1 MLFYPSKVLLMDFVI
16 LFRIPSAF
24 YESVQTLQLHL
35 YLLFSQLR
43 KLQEFP
49 VIHYHLLLQLLQYRE
64 LTVLPTPELPSLSN
78 HSLTLRRL
86 CKKTR
91 SRSASYSLPYLLAP
105 KKLPTPHITSSLHLF
120 SFKILKR
127 KIMEKKRKIPY

>member
-24 YESVQTLQLHL
+24 CESVQTLQLHF

-78 HSLTLRRL
+78 HSLILRRL

-91 SRSASYSLPYLLAP
+91 SRSASYSLPCLLAP
-105 KKLPTPHITSSLHLF
+105 KKTTNPPHYFFLTFIF
-120 SFKILKR
+120 I
-127 KIMEKKRKIPY
+127 